1 MLCLFLDSFLMCT
14 VHEDLLN
21 AGAGSMQGMMDG
33 HLSGDGGELEG
44 TGVTLEINSGDM
56 NTCVTAESSSEDTN
70 VHGTDVTLEPSAS
83 AVGSDVLIPASCH
96 ADEPDQIVDGQ
107 YRSSDFTLVRDVAG
121 DVAPPLQYRNNTAE
135 GMRVQT
141 EGKRLNKKRRR
152 SGNMFFCADR

>member
-44 TGVTLEINSGDM
+44 TGVTLEMNSGDM
-56 NTCVTAESSSEDTN
+56 NTCVTAESSSEDTD

-121 DVAPPLQYRNNTAE
+121 DVAPPLQYWNNTAE

-141 EGKRLNKKRRR
+141 EGKRLNKKRHC